1 MYNYAQIDVE
11 QCEFFE
17 VAAQEDLPNGERL
30 FIEIDERP
38 IVLLNIAGELFA
50 VGDICTHDD
59 GPVGDGEVEDH
70 VIVCPRHGARFDLR
84 SGKAIAL
91 PAFVDI
97 PAYPIK
103 VSGGK
108 IFIGVPK

>member
-1 MYNYAQIDVE
+1 MYNYAQVDAE

-30 FIEIDERP
+30 FIEIDEQP

-50 VGDICTHDD
+50 VGDVCTHDD
-59 GPVGDGEVEDH
+59 GPVGDGVVEDH

-103 VSGGK
+103 VSEGK
-108 IFIGVPK
+108 IFIGMPK